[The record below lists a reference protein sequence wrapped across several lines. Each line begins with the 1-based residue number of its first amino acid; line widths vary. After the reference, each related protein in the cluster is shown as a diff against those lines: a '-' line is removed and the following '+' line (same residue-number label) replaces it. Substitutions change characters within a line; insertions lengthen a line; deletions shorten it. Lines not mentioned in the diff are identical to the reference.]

1 MKKLLLGLLFSAYA
15 FVGTAHATSLVGTE
29 PPSDLIVNSGGLEW
43 VWASPCELGN
53 QDLNC
58 GGMQLHHDFH
68 IPSVAEW
75 NLGFGTLNDLI
86 AAFIPSSGN
95 PKCAA
100 PYFGDPPFGCDT
112 GDVLAGAVSGAP
124 FRNLDL
130 GPDAD
135 TAYYE
140 SFLVRGERTAA
151 VPEPGS
157 IILLAVGL
165 LGIAVFTG
173 RKAAGESTAQIDT
186 RTTNG
191 MV

>member
-15 FVGTAHATSLVGTE
+15 FAGTAHATSQLGTE

-43 VWASPCELGN
+43 VWASPCVLGN
-53 QDLNC
+53 PDPLC
-58 GGMQLHHDFH
+58 GSIQLHHDFH

-75 NLGFGTLNDLI
+75 NLGFSTLNGLI

-112 GDVLAGAVSGAP
+112 DDVLAGAVSGAP
-124 FRNLDL
+124 FANLDL

-135 TAYYE
+135 LTYYE
-140 SFLVRGERTAA
+140 TFLVRTERTAA

-157 IILLAVGL
+157 IILLGVGL
-165 LGIAVFTG
+165 LGFAVFTG
-173 RKAAGESTAQIDT
+173 RKAAGDSTAQVDT
-186 RTTNG
+186 RAKNG
-191 MV
+191 MA